1 MKRNYRQGEGNDWT
15 AFLNRAR
22 VGEVTQ
28 EDEEM
33 LKKLV
38 VEESSLD
45 SKVLHIFYKNND
57 VFELNKKMLNTLD
70 EKLVEIKATVLPK
83 KYTPKIKAGR
93 IDDTQF
99 METLQMKVG
108 ARVKIIANIS
118 TLDKL
123 VNGALGTIIGYEWRN
138 DKHGTP
144 QVVAVMVTID
154 DPQAGEMQRL
164 KYPRE
169 AKKYEDKNGTPIF
182 ICEQEYQMK
191 SKSGKGHVPK
201 AKIIQYPLKL
211 AWASTVHGVQVI
223 QKLCAFQTFKIRL

>member
-1 MKRNYRQGEGNDWT
+1 
-15 AFLNRAR
+15 
-22 VGEVTQ
+22 
-28 EDEEM
+28 
-33 LKKLV
+33 
-38 VEESSLD
+38 
-45 SKVLHIFYKNND
+45 
-57 VFELNKKMLNTLD
+57 MLNTLN

-154 DPQAGEMQRL
+154 NPQAGEMQ
-164 KYPRE
+164 
-169 AKKYEDKNGTPIF
+169 T
-182 ICEQEYQMK
+182 
-191 SKSGKGHVPK
+191 
-201 AKIIQYPLKL
+201 
-211 AWASTVHGVQVI
+211 
-223 QKLCAFQTFKIRL
+223 

>member
-1 MKRNYRQGEGNDWT
+1 MKQNYRQGEGNNWT
-15 AFLNRAR
+15 ALLNRAR
-22 VGEVTQ
+22 VGEVSK
-28 EDEEM
+28 EDEEV

-38 VEESSLD
+38 VKESSLD
-45 SKVLHIFYKNND
+45 PKVLHIFYKNDD
-57 VFELNKKMLNTLD
+57 VFELNKKMLNTLQ
-70 EKLVEIKATVLPK
+70 ENLVEIKATVLPK
-83 KYTPKIKAGR
+83 NYKPKIKAGR

-99 METLQMKVG
+99 METLQMKIG
-108 ARVKIIANIS
+108 ARVKLISNIS

-138 DKHGTP
+138 DRHGTP
-144 QVVAVMVTID
+144 QIVAVMVTID
-154 DPQAGEMQRL
+154 DPPAGEMQRL

-201 AKIIQYPLKL
+201 AKIIQFPLKL

-223 QKLCAFQTFKIRL
+223 QKLHVFQTFKIK